1 MTLADVIVA
10 MRAVGCSAEQIIAV
24 TEALDLRSVGA
35 KRQARY
41 RERKR
46 NESVTERN
54 ALRKRDAH
62 RDTTQVDFI
71 QSVVAQWNDTAAYYR
86 LPQVKDITVPR
97 QAAIMAR
104 AKDLTETY
112 DFPDPSA
119 GFVVLF
125 NHVKGSPFLRGEAN
139 GFRCDL
145 DFCIRSSS
153 FTKIM
158 EGRYESQGNPT
169 ARTPYRG
176 SRA

>member
-1 MTLADVIVA
+1 MTLADVIAA
-10 MRAVGCSAEQIIAV
+10 MRAVGCSAEQIVAV
-24 TEALDLRSVGA
+24 TEAMDLRSVGA

-46 NESVTERN
+46 NEIVTDRN
-54 ALRKRDAH
+54 ALRKRDA
-62 RDTTQVDFI
+62 TQVDFI
-71 QSVVAQWNDTAAYYR
+71 QSVVSQWNETASRYR

-112 DFPDPSA
+112 DFPDPST
-119 GFVVLF
+119 GFVSLF
-125 NHVKGSPFLRGEAN
+125 NHVQASPFLRGEAN

-169 ARTPYRG
+169 PRTPYRG
-176 SRA
+176 SRP